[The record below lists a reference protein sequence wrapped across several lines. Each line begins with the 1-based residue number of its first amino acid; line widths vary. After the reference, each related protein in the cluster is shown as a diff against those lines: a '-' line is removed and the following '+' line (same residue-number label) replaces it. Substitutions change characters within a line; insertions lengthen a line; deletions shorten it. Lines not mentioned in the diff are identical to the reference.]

1 LPATVPVQL
10 VWARVATVL
19 AESNAIT
26 AVVVRKCLR
35 IDAPRLNE
43 FALRASPLL
52 LEDRSQS
59 AFGYAAPIFDS
70 CGFSAALSSALLMTN
85 NQLSTLVG
93 IDAKVICNVSIGDE
107 GRELIDTIVRG
118 EKPAEFLVMGVNQ
131 IAAQAINICSSPTP
145 AR

>member
-1 LPATVPVQL
+1 
-10 VWARVATVL
+10 
-19 AESNAIT
+19 
-26 AVVVRKCLR
+26 
-35 IDAPRLNE
+35 
-43 FALRASPLL
+43 
-52 LEDRSQS
+52 
-59 AFGYAAPIFDS
+59 
-70 CGFSAALSSALLMTN
+70 MTN